1 MRMKRVRAAK
11 SPWITPQLRQRMHER
26 DIQKIK
32 AICSKDPNDRAV
44 FKTTR
49 NSVNNDI
56 KNAIKIY
63 YNNAFHEYKKILK
76 RLGVLL
82 VN

>member
-1 MRMKRVRAAK
+1 MR
-11 SPWITPQLRQRMHER
+11 ER

-32 AICSKDPNDRAV
+32 AIRSKDPNDWAV

-56 KNAIKIY
+56 KNARKLY
-63 YNNAFHEYKKILK
+63 YNNAFHEYKNNSKKTWSIINELTSRK
-76 RLGVLL
+76 QKSS
-82 VN
+82 